1 MWLCRPAALHP
12 REGQPALWEFP
23 WDHRREGWSRH
34 HHRQLW
40 SLPAYSQLR
49 LWLHHQRQ
57 RSGRREPRLRRKPR
71 DLRRRRMGPHD
82 HQHQQWHRS
91 SRLQYG
97 PGRSDTMMQKGY
109 FLSPEWQQSSGDQY
123 TWANQIRWRCSWAL
137 TQDFLLFSSDSSEV
151 VWLSRLFTENL
162 SLLPQTHEVSKC
174 TYAQPVGDSWILLH
188 FRGVYVLC
196 YIKFFVLVY
205 WQYLPLPLA
214 M

>member
-1 MWLCRPAALHP
+1 MWLCRPATLHP

-71 DLRRRRMGPHD
+71 DLGRRRMGPHD

-109 FLSPEWQQSSGDQY
+109 F
-123 TWANQIRWRCSWAL
+123 
-137 TQDFLLFSSDSSEV
+137 
-151 VWLSRLFTENL
+151 NL
-162 SLLPQTHEVSKC
+162 QNGNNPQVISTHELTRSGEGVPEHWPKIFF
-174 TYAQPVGDSWILLH
+174 YFPLILQRS
-188 FRGVYVLC
+188 FDCPAYSRKTSIC
-196 YIKFFVLVY
+196 YRKHMKSANALMHS
-205 WQYLPLPLA
+205 L
-214 M
+214 